1 MTAVQ
6 IKLLQVMNFK
16 KKALIKMTKFS
27 NVKVRVTDPSMHNEA
42 HTNLANVIERLND
55 EHDDNEDFCYNSQKE
70 LSHDFN
76 IMQTTNNW
84 RTAFK
89 IADKL
94 SKATGEVLDV
104 D

>member
-1 MTAVQ
+1 
-6 IKLLQVMNFK
+6 
-16 KKALIKMTKFS
+16 MTKFS
-27 NVKVRVTDPSMHNEA
+27 NIKVLVTDPNMHTKA

-55 EHDDNEDFCYNSQKE
+55 ERDDNEDFGYDSQKE
-70 LSHDFN
+70 LSHDFT

-94 SKATGEVLDV
+94 SKVTGELLDV

>member
-1 MTAVQ
+1 M
-6 IKLLQVMNFK
+6 I
-16 KKALIKMTKFS
+16 KFS
-27 NVKVRVTDPSMHNEA
+27 NIKVLVTDPNMHTEA
-42 HTNLANVIERLND
+42 HTNLADVIERLNNERD
-55 EHDDNEDFCYNSQKE
+55 GNEDFCYDRQKE
-70 LSHDFN
+70 LSHDFT

-94 SKATGEVLDV
+94 SKVTGELLDV